1 MPPCTSLGFSLSC
14 VIIVRLWW
22 PVINTRILC
31 CWGEDKLLSNM
42 KHMISTELI
51 CVNQGLGE
59 KQFESDTYMV
69 DITTCPPIIYSSL
82 LPCFW
87 ILYLASFGEVGFLF
101 LASLEAGCGQ
111 WDVGGCPPVKLT
123 GRALYRDLTH
133 LRGIYIFSSVRA
145 HHPVLQ
151 SVGKV
156 SLELCWT
163 SWHELRESQQI
174 LLWWHSAAE
183 PKWSTTTPLPPPL
196 LEFSCKKNRPQPKK
210 KRKIDLVYTVITRF
224 LLLQLNAV
232 PV

>member
-1 MPPCTSLGFSLSC
+1 MAFLLSC

-22 PVINTRILC
+22 PVINIRILC
-31 CWGEDKLLSNM
+31 CWGENKLFSNM

-51 CVNQGLGE
+51 CVNQGLRE

-69 DITTCPPIIYSSL
+69 DIALCPSIIYSSL

-111 WDVGGCPPVKLT
+111 WDVGGSPPVKLT
-123 GRALYRDLTH
+123 GTALYWDLTH
-133 LRGIYIFSSVRA
+133 LRDIFIFSSVRA
-145 HHPVLQ
+145 HCPIHQ
-151 SVGKV
+151 SVGKI

-163 SWHELRESQQI
+163 SWHHELRDLQQS
-174 LLWWHSAAE
+174 LLWWHWAAE
-183 PKWSTTTPLPPPL
+183 PKFNHYHYHYKDLPLPC
-196 LEFSCKKNRPQPKK
+196 SCPHPWSSHV
-210 KRKIDLVYTVITRF
+210 RKIDLVYTVTTRF

>member
-1 MPPCTSLGFSLSC
+1 
-14 VIIVRLWW
+14 
-22 PVINTRILC
+22 
-31 CWGEDKLLSNM
+31 M

-51 CVNQGLGE
+51 CVNQGLRE

-69 DITTCPPIIYSSL
+69 DIALCPSIIYSSL

-111 WDVGGCPPVKLT
+111 WDVGGSPPVKLT
-123 GRALYRDLTH
+123 GTALYWDLTH
-133 LRGIYIFSSVRA
+133 LRDIFIFSSVRA
-145 HHPVLQ
+145 HCPIHQ
-151 SVGKV
+151 SVGKI

-163 SWHELRESQQI
+163 SWHHELRDLQQS
-174 LLWWHSAAE
+174 LLWWHWAAE
-183 PKWSTTTPLPPPL
+183 PKFNHYHYHYKDLPLPR
-196 LEFSCKKNRPQPKK
+196 SCPHPWSSHI
-210 KRKIDLVYTVITRF
+210 RKIDLVYTVTTRF